1 MLEVAGIQHDYDGKP
16 LLRGIDLTVTQGEI
30 VCLLGASGSGKTTL
44 LRIIAGLEKADAGMV
59 RLNGESL
66 ADVPVHARD
75 FGFMFQDFALF
86 PHLNVEHNIA
96 FGLRMR
102 GWTAER
108 QAARVREVLELVAL
122 GGFEKR
128 DVGSL
133 SGGERQR
140 VALARSLAPS
150 PRLLLLDEPLG
161 SLDAALRERLVVE
174 LRDIIKRAGLTAI
187 YVTHDQQEAFAV
199 ADRIAVLRV
208 GHFDQVATPLE
219 LYRRPRTEFVAR
231 FLGFTNIVPVQR
243 VEAGRAITPLGAFAI
258 SGQPRA
264 VLLHPDGLRVD
275 PAGEVSGEISEVVYR
290 GDHYRVALVHA
301 SGQPITLDVPA
312 ADGFTPVVGGR
323 LSLSVSPESVLGL
336 PAQP

>member
-16 LLRGIDLTVTQGEI
+16 LLRGVNLTVAEGEI

-44 LRIIAGLEKADAGMV
+44 LRIIAGLEKPDSGEV
-59 RLNGESL
+59 RLHDESL

-86 PHLNVEHNIA
+86 PHLNVERNVA

-102 GWTAER
+102 GWTPER

-122 GGFEKR
+122 DGFAQR
-128 DVGSL
+128 DVTSL

-140 VALARSLAPS
+140 VALARSLAPN

-161 SLDAALRERLVVE
+161 ALDAALRERLVVE

-199 ADRIAVLRV
+199 SDRIAVLRV
-208 GHFDQVATPLE
+208 GQFDQVATPQE

-231 FLGFTNIVPVQR
+231 FLGFTNILPVQR
-243 VEAGRAITPLGAFAI
+243 VEAGRAVTAVGTFAV
-258 SGQPRA
+258 SGQPRV
-264 VLLHPDGLRVD
+264 VLLHPDGLRVESAGAL
-275 PAGEVSGEISEVVYR
+275 AGEIVEVVYR
-290 GDHYRVALVHA
+290 GDHYHVVLRHK
-301 SGQPITLDVPA
+301 SGQAISLDTPA
-312 ADGFTPVVGGR
+312 GNDPAPVIGGR
-323 LSLSVSPESVLGL
+323 LTLSVAPESVQGL
-336 PAQP
+336 PALP